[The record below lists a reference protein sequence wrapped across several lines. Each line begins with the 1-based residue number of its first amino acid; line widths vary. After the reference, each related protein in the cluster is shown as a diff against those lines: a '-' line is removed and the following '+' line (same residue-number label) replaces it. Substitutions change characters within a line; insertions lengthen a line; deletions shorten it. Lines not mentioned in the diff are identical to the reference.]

1 MLMDTIGYFHE
12 TFNIR
17 LIWLTPLFDIIG
29 GGNVILTSVV
39 YTYIA
44 ECMDA
49 KELYHPFP
57 LLSFLSADSK

>member
-49 KELYHPFP
+49 KEPFP